1 MAAFN
6 RGFEL
11 ETKMREKEARRS
23 VGGGGGG
30 MQAGQAWHRPLVSL
44 EKVESQ
50 ADKNTFLVSRPR
62 PQSP

>member
-23 VGGGGGG
+23 VGVGGGHASRSGVA
-30 MQAGQAWHRPLVSL
+30 QAACIAR
-44 EKVESQ
+44 ES
-50 ADKNTFLVSRPR
+50 
-62 PQSP
+62 